1 VGIAVAVIAALEL
14 LEQFGVVRTCAV
26 TLFAGR
32 DVAVLP
38 GMAEDAAQGRML
50 LASLFHLLHG
60 LSVAGLTQAVFHAV
74 FQRDIQGRVGG
85 MTGNAA
91 GIVPIGGMGL
101 CVTVGAGRDGAVASV
116 MALGAVQCGVG
127 ARLFRKA
134 RLRSAVTAAAL
145 IGQALDF
152 DHAGNRGVCIAVAG
166 EAVDERFAM
175 DEAVTPLTARHAFLP
190 GQPLLER
197 VESDVALP
205 ALQLMAPT
213 LIANGGKDIFVTF
226 GAFEGAHL
234 GNLLLVDSG
243 TRRFFRSRCQS

>member
-1 VGIAVAVIAALEL
+1 MGIAVAVIAALEP
-14 LEQFGVVRTCAV
+14 LEHFGVVRTCAV

-38 GMAEDAAQGRML
+38 GMAEDAAQGCML
-50 LASLFHLLHG
+50 LGPLFHLLHG
-60 LSVAGLTQAVFHAV
+60 LSVAGLTQAVFHTV
-74 FQRDIQGRVGG
+74 FQRDVQGRVGG

-101 CVTVGAGRDGAVASV
+101 CVTVGAGRDGAVAS
-116 MALGAVQCGVG
+116 
-127 ARLFRKA
+127 
-134 RLRSAVTAAAL
+134 L

-152 DHAGNRGVCIAVAG
+152 NHAGNRGVCIAVAG
-166 EAVDERFAM
+166 EAVDERFAVGK
-175 DEAVTPLTARHAFLP
+175 AVTPLAARHTFLP

-205 ALQLMAPT
+205 ALQLMTPT
-213 LIANGGKDIFVTF
+213 LVANGGKDTFVTF

-243 TRRFFRSRCQS
+243 ARRFFRSWCQS